1 MYQYTSSIH
10 YTQIGVCWTVVLFRR
25 MMTDQRYVGYAFR
38 RDGRYFLL
46 AERHKSKDTLGVY
59 DTADS
64 YKLVRVG
71 NLRLCFKIMLNVFGS
86 TILYQHHLCHP
97 CLSRRQAIILL
108 SGKVLLKYVALL

>member
-1 MYQYTSSIH
+1 
-10 YTQIGVCWTVVLFRR
+10 
-25 MMTDQRYVGYAFR
+25 MTDQRYVGYAFR

-64 YKLVRVG
+64 YKLVRVC

-108 SGKVLLKYVALL
+108 SGKVLLKYVAPL